1 MKLQIIKEVLKC
13 TEAKGPLQGLMTVPD
28 KFTIAFD
35 CKHLL
40 LLPSSTIHL
49 YLQIPSVK
57 VIISV
62 SHKIRGSVVQP
73 SISNI

>member
-49 YLQIPSVK
+49 SLQIPSVK
-57 VIISV
+57 VISV
-62 SHKIRGSVVQP
+62 SHKIRDSVVQS